1 MTLVSGDL
9 RLVTDQP
16 LLVDTVMV
24 RARELRSHGSGVV
37 VDFFDQ
43 VDVVDGRV
51 EFECLPGPAVLVVS
65 RGGVPQSPIRL
76 LVSDTATQ
84 SLKEAMDSASLAD
97 DSSRDAVEEL
107 AQRVASM
114 VKQAGRIAS
123 DTRWDGDQLV
133 VNGEKSPHLSGPQG
147 KKGDKGEPG
156 DAGVATW
163 EALENKPESFP
174 PEKHTHTPD
183 DVDGLPDVMDRVNN
197 ATYSVEPYTLML
209 RTGSGAVSVAEPTA
223 SVHAANRAYVDDAV
237 QPISDA
243 TYSAVPDSIMKRTS
257 GGQVSVAAPTAGA
270 HAANRDYVDAEV
282 GGLKSAIVQETSGPP
297 VDPDPDVLYVEV
309 E

>member
-16 LLVDTVMV
+16 LLVDAVMV
-24 RARELRSHGSGVV
+24 RARELRSQGTGVV

-43 VDVVDGRV
+43 VDVEDGRV

-84 SLKEAMDSASLAD
+84 SLKAAMDSASLAD
-97 DSSRDAVEEL
+97 DSSRDVVEEL

-114 VKQAGRIAS
+114 VERAGRIAG

-133 VNGEKSPHLSGPQG
+133 VNGERSPHLSGPQG
-147 KKGDKGEPG
+147 KKGDKGDPG
-156 DAGVATW
+156 TVTW
-163 EALENKPESFP
+163 EALEGKPEAFSP
-174 PEKHTHTPD
+174 KHHNHAPE
-183 DVDGLPDVMDRVNN
+183 DVDGLPDVMDRVND
-197 ATYSVEPYTLML
+197 ATYSVRPYTLML
-209 RTGSGAVSVAEPTA
+209 RTGNGEVSVAEPTA

-237 QPISDA
+237 QPLSNA

-257 GGQVSVAAPTAGA
+257 GGQVSVADPTAGV
-270 HAANRDYVDAEV
+270 HAANRDYVDAAV
-282 GGLKSAIVQETSGPP
+282 GELKSTIIQETSGPP